1 MIFPVVGSFELFIDG
16 VTLTILTYAMLT
28 LAVTTAST
36 TFTRMKEPLAD
47 RDITV
52 EHLQAT
58 QRTVDLT
65 QSPAAEYDVG
75 FVYPGRLMEG
85 GVISARH
92 NIPWVNGRDAIVTSR
107 NKAAVLATL
116 AQTNIPVPE
125 TRVIS
130 NPIDHDA
137 VIEAVDTLSFP
148 VVIKPNSATRGIGVT
163 TASDIDSLLGII
175 DYLDLVHDYQATGD
189 KSYLIQEFL
198 PNARDYRVMVVNGNV
213 VGGVERRI
221 SNSHADVDNE
231 QWKHNVHRGA
241 TAHGV
246 QIPDQYQ
253 ELAIKTAAVLDINY
267 LGVDILVTDQRAV
280 VSETNARPTID
291 DTEKYDADFWD
302 QLSTLIRQ
310 TAEA

>member
-1 MIFPVVGSFELFIDG
+1 
-16 VTLTILTYAMLT
+16 MLT
-28 LAVTTAST
+28 LAVTTASA
-36 TFTRMKEPLAD
+36 TFDRMQEPLAD

-65 QSPAAEYDVG
+65 QSPTTEYDVG
-75 FVYPGRLMEG
+75 FVYPGRMMEG
-85 GVISARH
+85 GVVSARH
-92 NIPWVNGRDAIVTSR
+92 NIPWVNNRDAVLTSR
-107 NKAAVLATL
+107 NKAGVLAML
-116 AQTNIPVPE
+116 ERAEIPVPE

-130 NPIDHDA
+130 NPVDRDA
-137 VIEAVDTLSFP
+137 IVAAVDTLSFP

-163 TASDIDSLLGII
+163 KVNELDSLLGVI

-198 PNARDYRVMVVNGNV
+198 PNARDYRVMVVDETV

-221 SNSHADVDNE
+221 PRSQSESESESVGLSPNTDHG

-246 QIPDQYQ
+246 QLPDQYQ
-253 ELAIKTAAVLDINY
+253 ELAVKTAAALDINY

-302 QLSTLIRQ
+302 QLAALIRQ
-310 TAEA
+310 TARK

>member
-1 MIFPVVGSFELFIDG
+1 
-16 VTLTILTYAMLT
+16 MLT

-36 TFTRMKEPLAD
+36 TFDRMQEPLTNH
-47 RDITV
+47 DITV

-65 QSPAAEYDVG
+65 QSPTTEYDVG

-85 GVISARH
+85 GVVSARH
-92 NIPWVNGRDAIVTSR
+92 NIPWVNGRDAILTSR
-107 NKAAVLATL
+107 NKAGVLAML
-116 AQTNIPVPE
+116 ERAEIPVPE

-130 NPIDHDA
+130 NPVEYDA
-137 VIEAVDTLSFP
+137 VTAAVDTLSFP

-163 TASDIDSLLGII
+163 KVDDIDSLLGTI
-175 DYLDLVHDYQATGD
+175 DYLDLVHDYQATDD

-198 PNARDYRVMVVNGNV
+198 PNARDYRIMVVDGTV

-221 SNSHADVDNE
+221 SHSHANTDDTR
-231 QWKHNVHRGA
+231 WKHNVHRGA

-253 ELAIKTAAVLDINY
+253 ELALKTAAALDISY
-267 LGVDILVTDQRAV
+267 LGVDILVTEHRVV

-291 DTEKYDADFWD
+291 DTKKYDADFWD
-302 QLSTLIRQ
+302 RLAALIHQ
-310 TAEA
+310 TARE